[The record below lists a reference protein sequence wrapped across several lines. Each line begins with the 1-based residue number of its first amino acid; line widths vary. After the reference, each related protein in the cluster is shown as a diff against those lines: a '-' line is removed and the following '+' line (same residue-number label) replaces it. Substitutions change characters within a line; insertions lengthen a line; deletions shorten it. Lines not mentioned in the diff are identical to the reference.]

1 MGALLIRM
9 PSLLQMC
16 GPLLY
21 SPCRTSPRSEGLE
34 ALTLISCCS
43 RSLRWPSMASLASR
57 TTGSSFS
64 RVRSGKGFSTPEK
77 VTWSLS
83 RHKTRGGST
92 EVPDTAHTF
101 PTIPMNSLLW
111 GLSQQQACGSG
122 MWCFLRGHKAS
133 GAQVSAPTAWPSRT
147 AAVAVTQQGSMKAPI
162 QAKNEGHV
170 VHPER
175 REAV

>member
-16 GPLLY
+16 DPLRY

-43 RSLRWPSMASLASR
+43 RSLRWHSMASLASR

-64 RVRSGKGFSTPEK
+64 RVRSGKGFSIPEK
-77 VTWSLS
+77 VTWSLA
-83 RHKTRGGST
+83 RHKTGGGST

-101 PTIPMNSLLW
+101 PTVPMNSLLW
-111 GLSQQQACGSG
+111 GLSQYQVCGSG

-133 GAQVSAPTAWPSRT
+133 GLCSNSLAFQDSSCCSMS
-147 AAVAVTQQGSMKAPI
+147 TQRRQHEGTNS
-162 QAKNEGHV
+162 KNEGHI

>member
-16 GPLLY
+16 DPLRY

-43 RSLRWPSMASLASR
+43 RSLRWHSMASLASR

-64 RVRSGKGFSTPEK
+64 RVRSGKGFSIPEK
-77 VTWSLS
+77 VTWSLA
-83 RHKTRGGST
+83 RHKTGGGST

-111 GLSQQQACGSG
+111 GLSQYQVCGSG

-133 GAQVSAPTAWPSRT
+133 GLCSNSLAFQDSSCCCHSRRQHEGT
-147 AAVAVTQQGSMKAPI
+147 NS
-162 QAKNEGHV
+162 KNEGHV
-170 VHPER
+170 VHPKR